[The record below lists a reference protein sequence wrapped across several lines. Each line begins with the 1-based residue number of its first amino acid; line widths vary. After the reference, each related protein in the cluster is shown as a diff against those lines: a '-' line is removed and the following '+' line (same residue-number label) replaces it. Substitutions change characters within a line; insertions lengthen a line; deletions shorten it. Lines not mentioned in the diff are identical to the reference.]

1 MTPMTQP
8 PEPEH
13 QPPGAGQP
21 GAPPPYGQG
30 GYPPQ
35 PGYAPPPEHPRATT
49 VLVLGILGLVL
60 CGVLAPF
67 AWVIGKSTLEEIDAS
82 GGRWG
87 GRSSANTGYILGI
100 VGSVMLGL
108 ALLRVVGYLLVMLV
122 VFGSMAASG

>member
-1 MTPMTQP
+1 MTQP
-8 PEPEH
+8 PEPWPAH
-13 QPPGAGQP
+13 
-21 GAPPPYGQG
+21 
-30 GYPPQ
+30 

-60 CGVLAPF
+60 CGILAPF
-67 AWVIGKSTLEEIDAS
+67 AWVMGKSTLEEIDSS

-108 ALLRVVGYLLVMLV
+108 ALLMVVGYLLLMLV
-122 VFGSMAASG
+122 LFGSMAASG

>member
-1 MTPMTQP
+1 MTSMTQP
-8 PEPEH
+8 PEPDH
-13 QPPGAGQP
+13 QQP
-21 GAPPPYGQG
+21 GAAQQGAQPAYGTGAYAQH
-30 GYPPQ
+30 
-35 PGYAPPPEHPRATT
+35 PGYSPPPEHPRATT

-67 AWVIGKSTLEEIDAS
+67 AWVMGKSTLAEIDAS

-108 ALLRVVGYLLVMLV
+108 AILLVVGYLLLMLV
-122 VFGSMAASG
+122 MFGSVAVSG